1 MKRGV
6 FQPNKTRD
14 ITGQKFGSLT
24 AVRFDHRD
32 EKCKEEVDNVED
44 KPAP

>member
-14 ITGQKFGSLT
+14 IAGEKFGSLT
-24 AVRFDHRD
+24 AVKFDQQCKQKMLD
-32 EKCKEEVDNVED
+32 WLKEEEQS
-44 KPAP
+44 